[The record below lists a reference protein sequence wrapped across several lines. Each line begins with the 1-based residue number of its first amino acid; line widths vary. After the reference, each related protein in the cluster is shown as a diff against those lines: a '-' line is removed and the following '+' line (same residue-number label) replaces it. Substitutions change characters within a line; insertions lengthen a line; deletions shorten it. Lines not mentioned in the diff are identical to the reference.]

1 MFWKKKIE
9 KRNQQQNK
17 RFEAYRKIHFFVVRI
32 SVSVPRGSL
41 VAVVGHVGSGKSSL
55 LSAMLGET
63 EKRSGQVTVKVLSLR
78 SITRSIH
85 SLWATCNKYWYSRF
99 WLSLHRVLWRMFPS
113 KPGFRMPQSKTTSY
127 LAGKSWKHGT
137 TVCSRPVP
145 CSLTW
150 TSYLLE
156 MLQRLERRYWIL
168 CLKKMLL
175 HAYVESQIF

>member
-17 RFEAYRKIHFFVVRI
+17 RFEAYRKIHFFVDRI

-85 SLWATCNKYWYSRF
+85 SLWATCNKYWYS
-99 WLSLHRVLWRMFPS
+99 LHCLFT
-113 KPGFRMPQSKTTSY
+113 GFC
-127 LAGKSWKHGT
+127 G
-137 TVCSRPVP
+137 VCSPASLDSERHSPRQHHIWPGKAENMVP
-145 CSLTW
+145 PCA
-150 TSYLLE
+150 
-156 MLQRLERRYWIL
+156 RGL
-168 CLKKMLL
+168 CPAPWPG
-175 HAYVESQIF
+175 HPTCWRCYRDWREGIEYFV